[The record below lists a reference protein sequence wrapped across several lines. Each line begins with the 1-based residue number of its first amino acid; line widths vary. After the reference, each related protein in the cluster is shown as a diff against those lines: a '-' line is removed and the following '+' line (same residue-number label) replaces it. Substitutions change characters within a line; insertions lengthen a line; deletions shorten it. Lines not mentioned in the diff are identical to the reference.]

1 MRKLVKEKYYHN
13 MLEVGIL
20 AVGIV
25 AIAMV
30 VYSQS
35 LMWRTFDRD
44 AALIRLSDVVQQKIA
59 VAHLWFEEALAGD
72 ESIELDH
79 DVYQNIAEVLEL
91 LTAALQGGAT
101 AFGRVK
107 AVEDKQVR
115 TDLMALQRRTK
126 EWRKMTALR
135 WEGRKTTGR
144 VGKAQDQAYDA
155 LFQDILQSSQDIAH
169 AVDRVI
175 AKSRAAL
182 MWIEAAIIVVLLLI
196 FVGMAVV
203 VLRHRQAIEAKNA
216 ELELR
221 VEERTAQL
229 AESEARFA
237 GILATANEAIISIDE
252 SQRTI
257 NFNKGAE
264 KIFGYSPDEAIGQSL
279 DLLIPESFQTIHR
292 SHIARFADSTPS
304 ACRMAAHLEIVGC
317 RKDGAEFPAE
327 ASISKLEVSGKKIL
341 TVVLRDVTERKRA
354 EREKSKLETRLRQS
368 QKMEAI
374 GTLAGG
380 IAHDFN
386 NILWVILGNAEMGLR
401 KLSEDS
407 LVRDKLQ
414 EILTASKRAKEL
426 VEQILT
432 FSRQEEQECKPVQIH
447 FIVKEALRLLQASL
461 PSTIEIRQDIRDCG
475 AVLADPSQIHQVIM
489 NLGTNAYQAMGE
501 LGGLLEVSME
511 VVDLDAKS
519 IKSYPELQ
527 IGRFVEMTIRDTGC
541 GMDPTT
547 AERIFDPY
555 FTTKGVGEGTGMGLA
570 TVHGIVTGL
579 GGAIKVNSEPGKGST
594 FRVFLPRHDDSIS
607 EESELERETSEL
619 RGNEHILVVDDE
631 EQVVTM
637 LGDMLEELGYEVTT
651 ETSSVEV
658 LKQFQAHSDRF
669 DLVITDQTMPKVT
682 GLELAE
688 EMVRIRPDIP
698 IILAT
703 GFSKIV
709 TEDKIKHSGIRE
721 CLKKPIVFHD
731 LEDAIRRALDG
742 KE

>member
-1 MRKLVKEKYYHN
+1 IGKIKNSIK
-13 MLEVGIL
+13 
-20 AVGIV
+20 
-25 AIAMV
+25 
-30 VYSQS
+30 
-35 LMWRTFDRD
+35 DR
-44 AALIRLSDVVQQKIA
+44 
-59 VAHLWFEEALAGD
+59 EEAL
-72 ESIELDH
+72 
-79 DVYQNIAEVLEL
+79 Q
-91 LTAALQGGAT
+91 
-101 AFGRVK
+101 K
-107 AVEDKQVR
+107 AVSAKEVQEQIGKELAKANSQLKTEITERMRAEEKVR
-115 TDLMALQRRTK
+115 
-126 EWRKMTALR
+126 
-135 WEGRKTTGR
+135 
-144 VGKAQDQAYDA
+144 
-155 LFQDILQSSQDIAH
+155 
-169 AVDRVI
+169 
-175 AKSRAAL
+175 
-182 MWIEAAIIVVLLLI
+182 
-196 FVGMAVV
+196 
-203 VLRHRQAIEAKNA
+203 
-216 ELELR
+216 
-221 VEERTAQL
+221 
-229 AESEARFA
+229 ESLARFA
-237 GILATANEAIISIDE
+237 GILDTAHEAIISIDE
-252 SQRTI
+252 TQRII

-264 KIFGYSPDEAIGQSL
+264 QIFGYAPDEAVGQSL
-279 DLLIPESFQTIHR
+279 DTLIPEKFHASHR
-292 SHIARFADSTPS
+292 SYVAEFAGCGKT
-304 ACRMAAHLEIVGC
+304 AYRKGERREIIGC

-354 EREKSKLETRLRQS
+354 EKEKSELETRLRQS

-407 LVRDKLQ
+407 VVRDKLQ

-594 FRVFLPRHDDSIS
+594 FRVFLPRHDGSIS
-607 EESELERETSEL
+607 EESEVERETSEL

-658 LKQFQAHSDRF
+658 LRQFQAHSDRF
-669 DLVITDQTMPKVT
+669 DLVITDRTMPRMT